1 MLRRLIATLFATLIA
16 GCIIV
21 PAATGATKHSTEAE
35 TTSKSAL
42 AMLSAVKGIRV
53 GLNSTTVTIQNGA
66 KAHPIVIDYGE
77 ALQTGALNVNNDGS
91 TSRLAQGGS
100 ATASPLPKSLSVGQI
115 AAWLLG
121 LTLLSRVIGIVRQV
135 LPHRA

>member
-1 MLRRLIATLFATLIA
+1 MLRRLIATLVATLVA

-21 PAATGATKHSTEAE
+21 PAACGASKHPAEAD
-35 TTSKSAL
+35 TTTKSAL
-42 AMLSAVKGIRV
+42 AMLSAIKGIRV

-77 ALQTGALNVNNDGS
+77 ALKTGALGVNNDGS
-91 TSRLAQGGS
+91 TSGIAKGS
-100 ATASPLPKSLSVGQI
+100 SAIDSPLPKSLSVGQI

-121 LTLLSRVIGIVRQV
+121 LTLISRVIGIMRQL

>member
-1 MLRRLIATLFATLIA
+1 MLRRFIATLVATLVA
-16 GCIIV
+16 GCIMA
-21 PAATGATKHSTEAE
+21 PAAFATARHSTAAD

-66 KAHPIVIDYGE
+66 KEHPIVIDYAE
-77 ALQTGALNVNNDGS
+77 ALKTGALGMNNDGS
-91 TSRLAQGGS
+91 TSRMARGS
-100 ATASPLPKSLSVGQI
+100 DAISSPLPKSLSVGQI

-121 LTLLSRVIGIVRQV
+121 LTLVSRVIGVVRQV